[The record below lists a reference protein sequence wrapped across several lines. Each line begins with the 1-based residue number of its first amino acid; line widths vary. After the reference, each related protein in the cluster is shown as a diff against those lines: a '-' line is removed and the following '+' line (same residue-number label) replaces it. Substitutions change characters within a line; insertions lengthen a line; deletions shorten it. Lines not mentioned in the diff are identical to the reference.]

1 MAIFTTI
8 RMKINAL
15 KVSDTNYTQIRRLQ
29 NLYVEKNTCFAVFGG
44 RDGEYQF
51 CYVEKKSFLQ
61 N

>member
-29 NLYVEKNTCFAVFGG
+29 NLYVEKKYLFCSIW
-44 RDGEYQF
+44 GERWRIPILL
-51 CYVEKKSFLQ
+51 C
-61 N
+61 